1 MFVSS
6 PARKN
11 NFLMEP
17 KLNSFTDRID
27 LSGVCEMALL
37 LGSTHVQLEH
47 LSNILKVDLN
57 FIIFL
62 KFKVITIRN
71 FDIKKKFKEFLEI
84 GTKKISSTEHYIYS
98 DSSP

>member
-6 PARKN
+6 SARKN

-47 LSNILKVDLN
+47 LSNILKVDLK

-71 FDIKKKFKEFLEI
+71 FDIKKNSKTFWKLI
-84 GTKKISSTEHYIYS
+84 RKK
-98 DSSP
+98 